1 MILETVIVSPMEVNC
16 YILASKDGGKAIII
30 DPGSEQHKI
39 QKALDAHKLNV
50 AFVINT
56 HGHFDHIGCDDAFGV
71 PVYIHSQDMDMLK
84 DAKKNFSAFFEAHYS
99 IKSLIKPLKDGEI
112 IELDDIKL
120 EVLHVPGHTSGGIA
134 LLMKKPQNRIVFTGD
149 SLFCEGVGRTDLGGD
164 EGLLID
170 SIKDKL
176 LVLPD
181 DTVIYPGHGPSS
193 TIGQEKLNNP
203 FLN

>member
-1 MILETVIVSPMEVNC
+1 MILETVIVSSMQVNC

-39 QKALDAHKLNV
+39 QKALDRHRLTA
-50 AFVINT
+50 AFVVNT

-84 DAKKNFSAFFEAHYS
+84 DAKKNYSAFFDASCS
-99 IKSLIKPLKDGEI
+99 IKSPIKPLKDGDI

-120 EVLHVPGHTSGGIA
+120 EVLHVPGHSQGGIA
-134 LLMKKPQNRIVFTGD
+134 LLMKKPQNRIVFSGD
-149 SLFCEGVGRTDLGGD
+149 SLFCQSIGRTDLGGS
-164 EGLLID
+164 EESLIN
-170 SIKDKL
+170 SIKEKL

-193 TIGQEKLNNP
+193 TIKEEKLNNP

>member
-16 YILASKDGGKAIII
+16 YILASKEGGKAIII

-39 QKALDAHKLNV
+39 QKALDRHGLTP

-71 PVYIHSQDMDMLK
+71 AVYIHSLDMDMLK
-84 DAKKNFSAFFEAHYS
+84 DAKKNYSAFFEARR
-99 IKSLIKPLKDGEI
+99 IVKSPVKPLNDGEI
-112 IELDDIKL
+112 IELDGIEL
-120 EVLHVPGHTSGGIA
+120 EVLHVPGHSQGGIA

-149 SLFCEGVGRTDLGGD
+149 SLFCGSIGRTDLGGS
-164 EGLLID
+164 EELLIA
-170 SIKDKL
+170 SIKEKL
-176 LVLPD
+176 LALPD

-193 TIGQEKLNNP
+193 TIKEEKLNNQ

>member
-1 MILETVIVSPMEVNC
+1 MIFETVIVSPMEVNC

-39 QKALDAHKLNV
+39 RKALDRHRLTA

-56 HGHFDHIGCDDAFGV
+56 HGHFDHIGCDDEFGV

-99 IKSLIKPLKDGEI
+99 IKSPVKPLREGDI

-120 EVLHVPGHTSGGIA
+120 EVLHVPGHSPGGIA
-134 LLMKKPQNRIVFTGD
+134 LLMKEPQNRIVFTGD
-149 SLFCEGVGRTDLGGD
+149 SLFCGAIGRTDLGGN
-164 EGLLID
+164 EELLIG
-170 SIKDKL
+170 SIKEKL
-176 LVLPD
+176 LVLPG

-193 TIGQEKLNNP
+193 TVREEKLNNP